1 MRLPPTLDAKKAVE
15 DVKTL
20 LESNP
25 PYGCK
30 VNVSNAAGLPGWNA
44 PFISDELK

>member
-1 MRLPPTLDAKKAVE
+1 MA
-15 DVKTL
+15 DVKRI

-30 VNVSNAAGLPGWNA
+30 VTVEDAVGMAGWNA
-44 PFISDELK
+44 PFMSDELKEAFEEAS